1 MTFLEKGRNTK
12 KKNKLKTHFVQYNR
26 VPYQFVVGRRITTD
40 VRCNEKEDFGNEVFS
55 NRRVPS
61 RT

>member
-1 MTFLEKGRNTK
+1 MTFLEKGRNTEK
-12 KKNKLKTHFVQYNR
+12 KQLKTHFVQYNR

>member
-12 KKNKLKTHFVQYNR
+12 KKQLKTHFVQYNR
-26 VPYQFVVGRRITTD
+26 VPYQFVVERRITTN

>member
-12 KKNKLKTHFVQYNR
+12 KKLKTHFVQYNR

-40 VRCNEKEDFGNEVFS
+40 VRCNEKKDFGNEVFS

>member
-1 MTFLEKGRNTK
+1 MTFLEKGRNTI
-12 KKNKLKTHFVQYNR
+12 KKNLKTHFVQYNR

-40 VRCNEKEDFGNEVFS
+40 VRCNEKEDFGNKVFS

>member
-12 KKNKLKTHFVQYNR
+12 KKQLKTHFVQYNR

-40 VRCNEKEDFGNEVFS
+40 VRCNEKEDFGKKVFS